1 MRSRQL
7 LQAITM
13 LCLTLFCPN
22 VKSQAAFNKELPK
35 EFTDHFT
42 QEINDS
48 IPSLGSFIVSQ
59 NDKLI
64 YEYYSHGANK
74 ETIFSIKSVTKSIV
88 SVLAGIAQDKNILPN
103 LNTPVLKILPEYNV
117 SRSSFKNISNI
128 EGKVAHDSI
137 RNTLTLRNLLTMQGG
152 FDWIENSKIST
163 AMSFSGDPVKFV
175 LDLPFEEYPG
185 TVFNY
190 NSGETHLFGAALAK
204 IVKTNLKQFAAENLF
219 KPLKIN
225 VPRRD
230 TDSMN
235 RNIAGSEM
243 FMKPED
249 MLKFGLMI
257 LNNGKLG
264 GRQIVSSKWIQE
276 STAEHVKLDSWDVM
290 PGANGYGYYWWRRK
304 TNGHQAFVAT
314 GYGGQLI
321 CIIPDLKMVIVTTC
335 FLNDKNR
342 GRSEIKR
349 LHYFIDK
356 MTKEDIYK
364 H

>member
-1 MRSRQL
+1 MRSKQF

-13 LCLTLFCPN
+13 LCLILFFSK
-22 VKSQAAFNKELPK
+22 VKSQTAFNKELPK
-35 EFTDHFT
+35 DFTDQFT

-48 IPSLGSFIVSQ
+48 IPSLGSFMVSQ
-59 NDKLI
+59 NNKVV
-64 YEYYSHGANK
+64 YEQYFHGANK
-74 ETIFSIKSVTKSIV
+74 DTVFSIKSVTKSIV

-128 EGKVAHDSI
+128 EGKAAHDSI
-137 RNTLTLRNLLTMQGG
+137 RNTLTLKNLLTMQGG

-163 AMSFSGDPVKFV
+163 AMSFSGDPVKFA

-190 NSGETHLFGAALAK
+190 NSGEAHLFGAALAK
-204 IVKTNLKQFAAENLF
+204 MVKTSLKQFAAENLF

-225 VPRRD
+225 TPGWD

-235 RNIAGSEM
+235 RNIGGSEM

-257 LNNGKLG
+257 LNNGKLDG
-264 GRQIVSSKWIQE
+264 KQIVSSKWIQE
-276 STAEHVKLDSWDVM
+276 STSEHVKLDSWDVM
-290 PGANGYGYYWWRRK
+290 PDANGYGYYWWRRK

-335 FLNDKNR
+335 FLNDKNK
-342 GRSEIKR
+342 GRTEIKR

-356 MTKEDIYK
+356 ITKRD
-364 H
+364 

>member
-1 MRSRQL
+1 MRSKQF
-7 LQAITM
+7 LQAMTM
-13 LCLTLFCPN
+13 LCLILFCSKL
-22 VKSQAAFNKELPK
+22 KSQAAFNKELPK
-35 EFTDHFT
+35 DFTYQFT

-48 IPSLGSFIVSQ
+48 IPSIGSFIVSQ
-59 NDKLI
+59 NNKVI
-64 YEYYSHGANK
+64 YEQYFHGANK

-128 EGKVAHDSI
+128 EGKAAHDSI
-137 RNTLTLRNLLTMQGG
+137 RNTLTLKNLLTMQGG

-204 IVKTNLKQFAAENLF
+204 VVKTSLKQFAADNLF

-225 VPRRD
+225 TPRWD

-235 RNIAGSEM
+235 RNIGGSEM

-264 GRQIVSSKWIQE
+264 SKQIVSSKWIQE
-276 STAEHVKLDSWDVM
+276 STSEHVKLDSWDVM
-290 PGANGYGYYWWRRK
+290 PDASGYGYYWWRRK

-335 FLNDKNR
+335 FLNDKNK
-342 GRSEIKR
+342 GRADIKK
-349 LHYFIDK
+349 LHHFIDK
-356 MTKEDIYK
+356 MTKAD
-364 H
+364 

>member
-1 MRSRQL
+1 MRSKQV
-7 LQAITM
+7 LQVMTM
-13 LCLTLFCPN
+13 LCLILFCPE

-35 EFTDHFT
+35 EFNEKFT
-42 QEINDS
+42 KEINDS

-59 NDKLI
+59 NDRII
-64 YEYYSHGANK
+64 YEQYSHGAGK
-74 ETIFSIKSVTKSIV
+74 ETVFSIKSVTKSIV
-88 SVLAGIAQDKNILPN
+88 SVLAGIAKDKNLLPN

-128 EGKVAHDSI
+128 EGKVVHDSI
-137 RNTLTLRNLLTMQGG
+137 RNILTLKNLLTMQGG
-152 FDWIENSKIST
+152 FDWVENSKIST

-190 NSGETHLFGAALAK
+190 NSGESHLFGAALAK
-204 IVKTNLKQFAAENLF
+204 IVKINLKQFATENLF
-219 KPLKIN
+219 RPLKMN
-225 VPRRD
+225 TPRWD

-243 FMKPED
+243 FLKPED
-249 MLKFGLMI
+249 MLKFGLMV

-264 GRQIVSSKWIQE
+264 GRQIVSQKWIQE
-276 STAEHVKLDSWDVM
+276 STAEQVKLNSWDVM
-290 PGANGYGYYWWRRK
+290 PDANGYGYYWWRRK

-321 CIIPDLKMVIVTTC
+321 CVIPDLKMVIVTTC

-342 GRSEIKR
+342 GRTEIKR

-356 MTKEDIYK
+356 MTKEVV
-364 H
+364 

>member
-1 MRSRQL
+1 MRSKQV
-7 LQAITM
+7 LQVMTM
-13 LCLTLFCPN
+13 LCLILFCPE

-35 EFTDHFT
+35 EFNEKFT
-42 QEINDS
+42 KEINDS

-59 NDKLI
+59 NDRII
-64 YEYYSHGANK
+64 YEQYSHGAGK
-74 ETIFSIKSVTKSIV
+74 ETVFSIKSVTKSIV
-88 SVLAGIAQDKNILPN
+88 SVLAGIAKDKNLLPN

-128 EGKVAHDSI
+128 EGKVVHDSI
-137 RNTLTLRNLLTMQGG
+137 RNTLTLKNLLTMQGG
-152 FDWIENSKIST
+152 FDWVENSKIST

-190 NSGETHLFGAALAK
+190 NSGESHLFGAALAK
-204 IVKTNLKQFAAENLF
+204 IVKTNLKQFATENLF
-219 KPLKIN
+219 RPLKMN
-225 VPRRD
+225 TPRWD

-243 FMKPED
+243 FLKPED
-249 MLKFGLMI
+249 MLKFGLMV

-264 GRQIVSSKWIQE
+264 GRQIVSQKWIQE
-276 STAEHVKLDSWDVM
+276 STAEQVKLNFWDVM
-290 PGANGYGYYWWRRK
+290 PDANGYGYYWWRRK

-321 CIIPDLKMVIVTTC
+321 CVIPDLKIVIVTTC

-342 GRSEIKR
+342 GRTEIKR

-356 MTKEDIYK
+356 MTKEVV
-364 H
+364 

>member
-1 MRSRQL
+1 MKSKQL
-7 LQAITM
+7 LQG
-13 LCLTLFCPN
+13 LTILSLILFCSK

-35 EFTDHFT
+35 EFTEKFT
-42 QEINDS
+42 KEINDS

-59 NDKLI
+59 NNKVI
-64 YEYYSHGANK
+64 YEQYFHEANK

-137 RNTLTLRNLLTMQGG
+137 RNTLTLKNLLTMQGG
-152 FDWIENSKIST
+152 FDWVENSKIST

-204 IVKTNLKQFAAENLF
+204 IVKTNLKQFATENLF
-219 KPLKIN
+219 RPLKMN
-225 VPRRD
+225 TPQWD
-230 TDSMN
+230 TDPMN
-235 RNIAGSEM
+235 RNIGGSEM

-249 MLKFGLMI
+249 LLKFGIMI
-257 LNNGKLG
+257 LNNGKFSG
-264 GRQIVSSKWIQE
+264 KQIVSSKWIQE
-276 STAEHVKLDSWDVM
+276 STAEHAKLDSWDVM
-290 PGANGYGYYWWRRK
+290 PDANGYGYYWWRRK

-321 CIIPDLKMVIVTTC
+321 CVIPDLKMVIVTTC
-335 FLNDKNR
+335 FLNDKNK
-342 GRSEIKR
+342 GRTEIKR

-356 MTKEDIYK
+356 MTKENL
-364 H
+364 

>member
-1 MRSRQL
+1 MRSKHV
-7 LQAITM
+7 LQILTT
-13 LCLTLFCPN
+13 LCLTLFCCDM
-22 VKSQAAFNKELPK
+22 KSQAAFNKELPK
-35 EFTDHFT
+35 EFTDQFT
-42 QEINDS
+42 KEINDS

-59 NDKLI
+59 NDKVV
-64 YEYYSHGANK
+64 YEQYFHTAHK

-88 SVLAGIAQDKNILPN
+88 SILAGIAKDKNLLPN
-103 LNTPVLKILPEYNV
+103 LNTPVLKILPEYNI
-117 SRSSFKNISNI
+117 SRSNFKNISNI
-128 EGKVAHDSI
+128 EGKVLHDSI
-137 RNTLTLRNLLTMQGG
+137 RNTLTLKNLMTMQGG
-152 FDWIENSKIST
+152 FDWVENSKISI

-190 NSGETHLFGAALAK
+190 NSGETHLFGVALAK

-219 KPLKIN
+219 RPLKIN
-225 VPRRD
+225 IPRWD

-235 RNIAGSEM
+235 RNIGGSEM

-249 MLKFGLMI
+249 MMKFGLMI

-264 GRQIVSSKWIQE
+264 GRQVVSQKWIQE
-276 STAEHVKLDSWDVM
+276 STAEQVKLDSWDVM
-290 PGANGYGYYWWRRK
+290 PDANGYGYYWWRRK

-335 FLNDKNR
+335 FLNDQNK
-342 GRSEIKR
+342 GRTDIKR

-356 MTKEDIYK
+356 ITKADL
-364 H
+364 

>member
-1 MRSRQL
+1 M
-7 LQAITM
+7 TM
-13 LCLTLFCPN
+13 LCLILFCPE

-35 EFTDHFT
+35 EFNEKFT
-42 QEINDS
+42 KEINDS

-59 NDKLI
+59 NDRII
-64 YEYYSHGANK
+64 YEQYSHGAGK
-74 ETIFSIKSVTKSIV
+74 ETVFSIKSVTKSIV
-88 SVLAGIAQDKNILPN
+88 SVLAGIAKDKNLLPN

-128 EGKVAHDSI
+128 EGKVVHDSI
-137 RNTLTLRNLLTMQGG
+137 RNILTLKNLLTMQGG
-152 FDWIENSKIST
+152 FDWVENSKIST

-190 NSGETHLFGAALAK
+190 NSGESHLFGAALAK
-204 IVKTNLKQFAAENLF
+204 IVKINLKQFATENLF
-219 KPLKIN
+219 RPLKMN
-225 VPRRD
+225 TPRWD

-243 FMKPED
+243 FLKPED
-249 MLKFGLMI
+249 MLKFGLMV

-264 GRQIVSSKWIQE
+264 GRQIVSQKWIQE
-276 STAEHVKLDSWDVM
+276 STAEQVKLNSWDVM
-290 PGANGYGYYWWRRK
+290 PDANGYGYYWWRRK

-321 CIIPDLKMVIVTTC
+321 CVIPDLKMVIVTTC

-342 GRSEIKR
+342 GRTEIKR

-356 MTKEDIYK
+356 MTKEVV
-364 H
+364 

>member
-1 MRSRQL
+1 
-7 LQAITM
+7 M
-13 LCLTLFCPN
+13 LCLILFCSKL
-22 VKSQAAFNKELPK
+22 KSQAAFNKELPK
-35 EFTDHFT
+35 DFTDQFT

-48 IPSLGSFIVSQ
+48 IPSIGSFIVSQ
-59 NDKLI
+59 NNKVI
-64 YEYYSHGANK
+64 YEQYFHGANK

-128 EGKVAHDSI
+128 EGKAAHDSI
-137 RNTLTLRNLLTMQGG
+137 RNTLTLKNLLTMQGG

-204 IVKTNLKQFAAENLF
+204 VVKTSLKQFAADNLF

-225 VPRRD
+225 TPRWD

-235 RNIAGSEM
+235 RNIGGSEM

-264 GRQIVSSKWIQE
+264 SKQIVSSKWIQE
-276 STAEHVKLDSWDVM
+276 STSEHVKLDSWDVM
-290 PGANGYGYYWWRRK
+290 PDANGYGYYWWRRK

-335 FLNDKNR
+335 FLNDKNK
-342 GRSEIKR
+342 GRTEIKK

-356 MTKEDIYK
+356 MTKAD
-364 H
+364 

>member
-1 MRSRQL
+1 MRFKQV
-7 LQAITM
+7 LQVLTM
-13 LCLTLFCPN
+13 LCLTLLCPD
-22 VKSQAAFNKELPK
+22 VKSQTAFNKELPK
-35 EFTDHFT
+35 EFTDRFT
-42 QEINDS
+42 KEINDS
-48 IPSLGSFIVSQ
+48 IPSLGSFVVSE
-59 NDKLI
+59 NNKVI
-64 YEYYSHGANK
+64 YEQYFHGASK
-74 ETIFSIKSVTKSIV
+74 ETVFSIKSVTKSIV
-88 SVLAGIAQDKNILPN
+88 SVLAGIAKDKNLLPN

-128 EGKVAHDSI
+128 EGKVVHDSI
-137 RNTLTLRNLLTMQGG
+137 RNTLTLKNLLTMQGG

-163 AMSFSGDPVKFV
+163 AMLFSGDPVKFV

-225 VPRRD
+225 VPRWD

-235 RNIAGSEM
+235 RNVAGSEM

-249 MLKFGLMI
+249 MMKFGLMI

-264 GRQIVSSKWIQE
+264 SRQIVSSKWIQE
-276 STAEHVKLDSWDVM
+276 STAEQVKLDSWDVM
-290 PGANGYGYYWWRRK
+290 PDANGYGYYWWRRK

-321 CIIPDLKMVIVTTC
+321 CVIPDLKIVIVTTC

-342 GRSEIKR
+342 GRTEIKK

-356 MTKEDIYK
+356 MTKGDL
-364 H
+364 

>member
-1 MRSRQL
+1 
-7 LQAITM
+7 M
-13 LCLTLFCPN
+13 LCLILFCSKL
-22 VKSQAAFNKELPK
+22 KSQTAFNKELPK
-35 EFTDHFT
+35 DFTDQFT
-42 QEINDS
+42 QEINNS
-48 IPSLGSFIVSQ
+48 IPSIGSFIVSQ
-59 NDKLI
+59 NNKVV
-64 YEYYSHGANK
+64 YEQYFHGANK

-128 EGKVAHDSI
+128 EGKAAHDSI
-137 RNTLTLRNLLTMQGG
+137 RNTLTLKNLLTMQGG

-204 IVKTNLKQFAAENLF
+204 MVKTSLKKFAADNLF

-225 VPRRD
+225 TPRWD

-235 RNIAGSEM
+235 RNIGGSEM
-243 FMKPED
+243 FMKSED

-264 GRQIVSSKWIQE
+264 GKQIVSSKWIQE
-276 STAEHVKLDSWDVM
+276 STSEHVKLDSWDVM
-290 PGANGYGYYWWRRK
+290 PDANGYGYYWWRRK

-321 CIIPDLKMVIVTTC
+321 CVIPDLKMVIVTTC
-335 FLNDKNR
+335 FLNDKNK
-342 GRSEIKR
+342 GRTEIKR

-356 MTKEDIYK
+356 MTKRN
-364 H
+364 

>member
-1 MRSRQL
+1 MRSKQV
-7 LQAITM
+7 LQVLTI
-13 LCLTLFCPN
+13 LCLTLFCPK
-22 VKSQAAFNKELPK
+22 VKSQAAFNKELPE
-35 EFTDHFT
+35 EFTDQFT
-42 QEINDS
+42 KEINDS

-59 NDKLI
+59 NDKVI
-64 YEYYSHGANK
+64 YEQYFHGAKK

-88 SVLAGIAQDKNILPN
+88 SVLAGIAKDKNILPN
-103 LNTPVLKILPEYNV
+103 LNTPVLKILPEYNI

-128 EGKVAHDSI
+128 EGKVLHDSI
-137 RNTLTLRNLLTMQGG
+137 RNTLTLKNLLTMQGG
-152 FDWIENSKIST
+152 FDWIENSKISM

-204 IVKTNLKQFAAENLF
+204 IVKTNLKQFATENLF

-225 VPRRD
+225 IPRWD

-249 MLKFGLMI
+249 MMKFGLMI

-264 GRQIVSSKWIQE
+264 GRQIVSPKWIQE
-276 STAEHVKLDSWDVM
+276 STAEHAKLDSWDVM
-290 PGANGYGYYWWRRK
+290 PEANGYGYYWWRRK

-321 CIIPDLKMVIVTTC
+321 CVIPDLKMVIVTTC
-335 FLNDKNR
+335 FLNDKNK
-342 GRSEIKR
+342 GRTEIKK

-356 MTKEDIYK
+356 MTKENL
-364 H
+364 

>member
-1 MRSRQL
+1 M
-7 LQAITM
+7 TM
-13 LCLTLFCPN
+13 LCLILFCPE
-22 VKSQAAFNKELPK
+22 VKSQAAFNNELPK
-35 EFTDHFT
+35 EFNEKFT
-42 QEINDS
+42 KEINDS

-59 NDKLI
+59 NDRII
-64 YEYYSHGANK
+64 YEQYSHGAGK
-74 ETIFSIKSVTKSIV
+74 ETVFSIKSVTKSIV
-88 SVLAGIAQDKNILPN
+88 SVLAGIAKDKNLLPN

-128 EGKVAHDSI
+128 EGKVVHDSI
-137 RNTLTLRNLLTMQGG
+137 RNTLTLKNLLTMQGG
-152 FDWIENSKIST
+152 FDWVENSKIST

-190 NSGETHLFGAALAK
+190 NSGESHLFGAALAK
-204 IVKTNLKQFAAENLF
+204 IVKINLKQFATENLF
-219 KPLKIN
+219 RPLKMN
-225 VPRRD
+225 TPRWD

-243 FMKPED
+243 FLKPED
-249 MLKFGLMI
+249 MLKFGLMV

-264 GRQIVSSKWIQE
+264 GRQIVSQKWIQE
-276 STAEHVKLDSWDVM
+276 STAEQVKLNSWDVM
-290 PGANGYGYYWWRRK
+290 PDANGYGYYWWRRK

-321 CIIPDLKMVIVTTC
+321 CVIPDLKMVIVTTC

-342 GRSEIKR
+342 GRTEIKR

-356 MTKEDIYK
+356 MTKEVV
-364 H
+364 

>member
-1 MRSRQL
+1 MKTNIV
-7 LQAITM
+7 LQALTM
-13 LCLTLFCPN
+13 LCLTLFCSK
-22 VKSQAAFNKELPK
+22 VKSQIAFHKELPK
-35 EFTDHFT
+35 EFTEQFT
-42 QEINDS
+42 KEMNDS

-59 NDKLI
+59 NNKVI
-64 YEYYSHGANK
+64 YEQYFHGADK
-74 ETIFSIKSVTKSIV
+74 ESVFSIKSVTKSIV

-137 RNTLTLRNLLTMQGG
+137 RNTLTLKNLLTMQGG
-152 FDWIENSKIST
+152 FDWVENSKIST

-190 NSGETHLFGAALAK
+190 NSGEAHLFGAALAK

-219 KPLKIN
+219 KPLKMTT
-225 VPRRD
+225 PRWD
-230 TDSMN
+230 TDPMN
-235 RNIAGSEM
+235 RNIGGSEM
-243 FMKPED
+243 FMKPQD
-249 MLKFGLMI
+249 LLKFGIMI
-257 LNNGKLG
+257 LNNGKFSG
-264 GRQIVSSKWIQE
+264 KQIVSSKWIQE
-276 STAEHVKLDSWDVM
+276 STAEQVKLDAWDVM
-290 PGANGYGYYWWRRK
+290 PDANGYGYYWWRRK

-314 GYGGQLI
+314 GYGGQLV

-342 GRSEIKR
+342 GRTDIKR

-356 MTKEDIYK
+356 MAKSNQ
-364 H
+364 

>member
-1 MRSRQL
+1 
-7 LQAITM
+7 M
-13 LCLTLFCPN
+13 LCLILFCSKL
-22 VKSQAAFNKELPK
+22 KSQAAFNKELPK
-35 EFTDHFT
+35 DFTYQFT

-48 IPSLGSFIVSQ
+48 IPSIGSFIVSQ
-59 NDKLI
+59 NNKVI
-64 YEYYSHGANK
+64 YEQYFHGANK

-128 EGKVAHDSI
+128 EGKAAHDSI
-137 RNTLTLRNLLTMQGG
+137 RNTLTLKNLLTMQGG

-204 IVKTNLKQFAAENLF
+204 VVKTSLKQFAADNLF

-225 VPRRD
+225 TPRWD

-235 RNIAGSEM
+235 RNIGGSEM

-264 GRQIVSSKWIQE
+264 SKQIVSSKWIQE
-276 STAEHVKLDSWDVM
+276 STSEHVKLDSWDVM
-290 PGANGYGYYWWRRK
+290 PDANGYGYYWWRRK

-335 FLNDKNR
+335 FLNDKNK
-342 GRSEIKR
+342 GRADIKK
-349 LHYFIDK
+349 LHHFIDK
-356 MTKEDIYK
+356 MTKAD
-364 H
+364 

>member
-1 MRSRQL
+1 
-7 LQAITM
+7 M
-13 LCLTLFCPN
+13 LCLILFCPE
-22 VKSQAAFNKELPK
+22 VKSQAAFNNELPK
-35 EFTDHFT
+35 EFNEKFT
-42 QEINDS
+42 KEINDS

-59 NDKLI
+59 NDRII
-64 YEYYSHGANK
+64 YEQYSHGAGK
-74 ETIFSIKSVTKSIV
+74 ETVFSIKSVTKSIV
-88 SVLAGIAQDKNILPN
+88 SVLAGIAKDKNLLPN
-103 LNTPVLKILPEYNV
+103 LNTPVLKILPEYNI

-128 EGKVAHDSI
+128 EGKVVHDSI
-137 RNTLTLRNLLTMQGG
+137 RNTLTLKNLLTMQGG
-152 FDWIENSKIST
+152 FDWVENSKIST

-190 NSGETHLFGAALAK
+190 NSGESHLFGAALAK
-204 IVKTNLKQFAAENLF
+204 IVKTNLKQFATENLF
-219 KPLKIN
+219 RPLKMN
-225 VPRRD
+225 TPRWD

-243 FMKPED
+243 FLKPED
-249 MLKFGLMI
+249 MLKLGLMI

-264 GRQIVSSKWIQE
+264 GRQIVSQKWIQE
-276 STAEHVKLDSWDVM
+276 STAEQVKLNSWDVM
-290 PGANGYGYYWWRRK
+290 PDANGYGYYWWRRK

-321 CIIPDLKMVIVTTC
+321 CAIPDLKMVIVTTC

-342 GRSEIKR
+342 GRTEIKR

-356 MTKEDIYK
+356 MTKEVV
-364 H
+364 

>member
-1 MRSRQL
+1 MKSRQL
-7 LQAITM
+7 LQAITI
-13 LCLTLFCPN
+13 LCLTLFCPK
-22 VKSQAAFNKELPK
+22 VKSQAAYHQELPK
-35 EFTDHFT
+35 EFADSFT
-42 QEINDS
+42 KEINDS

-59 NDKLI
+59 NNKVI
-64 YEYYSHGANK
+64 YEQYFHGANK

-103 LNTPVLKILPEYNV
+103 LNTPVLKILPEYNI

-137 RNTLTLRNLLTMQGG
+137 RNTLTLKNLLTMQGG
-152 FDWIENSKIST
+152 FDWVENSKIST
-163 AMSFSGDPVKFV
+163 AMLFSGDPVKFV

-204 IVKTNLKQFAAENLF
+204 IVKTNLKQFATENLF
-219 KPLKIN
+219 RPLKMN
-225 VPRRD
+225 TPRWD

-249 MLKFGLMI
+249 MLKFGTMI
-257 LNNGKLG
+257 LNNGKFSG
-264 GRQIVSSKWIQE
+264 KQIVSSKWIQE
-276 STAEHVKLDSWDVM
+276 STSEQVKLDTWDVM
-290 PGANGYGYYWWRRK
+290 PDANGYGYYWWRRK

-321 CIIPDLKMVIVTTC
+321 CVIPDLKMVIVTTC
-335 FLNDKNR
+335 FLNDKNK
-342 GRSEIKR
+342 GRAEIKR

-356 MTKEDIYK
+356 ITKADQ
-364 H
+364 

>member
-1 MRSRQL
+1 MRSKQV
-7 LQAITM
+7 LQVMTM
-13 LCLTLFCPN
+13 LCLILFCPE
-22 VKSQAAFNKELPK
+22 VKSQAAFNNELPK
-35 EFTDHFT
+35 EFNEKFT
-42 QEINDS
+42 KEINDS

-59 NDKLI
+59 NDRII
-64 YEYYSHGANK
+64 YEQYSHGAGK
-74 ETIFSIKSVTKSIV
+74 ETVFSIKSVTKSIV
-88 SVLAGIAQDKNILPN
+88 SVLAGIAKDKNLLPN
-103 LNTPVLKILPEYNV
+103 LNTPVLKILPEYNI

-128 EGKVAHDSI
+128 EGKVVHDSI
-137 RNTLTLRNLLTMQGG
+137 RNTLTLKNLLTMQGG
-152 FDWIENSKIST
+152 FDWVENSKIST

-190 NSGETHLFGAALAK
+190 NSGESHLFGAALAK
-204 IVKTNLKQFAAENLF
+204 IVKTNLKQFATENLF
-219 KPLKIN
+219 RPLKMN
-225 VPRRD
+225 TPRWD

-243 FMKPED
+243 FLKPED
-249 MLKFGLMI
+249 MLKLGLMI

-264 GRQIVSSKWIQE
+264 GRQIVSQKWIQE
-276 STAEHVKLDSWDVM
+276 STAEQVKLNSWDVM
-290 PGANGYGYYWWRRK
+290 PDANGYGYYWWRRK

-321 CIIPDLKMVIVTTC
+321 CAIPDLKMVIVTTC

-342 GRSEIKR
+342 GRTEIKR

-356 MTKEDIYK
+356 MTKEVV
-364 H
+364 

>member
-1 MRSRQL
+1 MRSKQFLRVM
-7 LQAITM
+7 TM
-13 LCLTLFCPN
+13 VCLTLFCSK
-22 VKSQAAFNKELPK
+22 VKAQAAFNKELPK
-35 EFTDHFT
+35 EFTNQFT
-42 QEINDS
+42 KEINDS
-48 IPSLGSFIVSQ
+48 IPSLGAFIVSQ
-59 NDKLI
+59 NNKLI
-64 YEYYSHGANK
+64 YEQYFHGANK
-74 ETIFSIKSVTKSIV
+74 ETVFSIKSVTKSIV

-128 EGKVAHDSI
+128 EVKVAHDSI
-137 RNTLTLRNLLTMQGG
+137 RNTLTLKNLLTMQGG
-152 FDWIENSKIST
+152 FDWVENSKVST

-185 TVFNY
+185 TAFNY

-204 IVKTNLKQFAAENLF
+204 IVKTSLKQFAADNLF

-225 VPRRD
+225 VPRWD

-290 PGANGYGYYWWRRK
+290 PDANGYGYYWWRRK

-342 GRSEIKR
+342 GRTEIKR

-356 MTKEDIYK
+356 MTKGDLQP
-364 H
+364 

>member
-1 MRSRQL
+1 MRSKQV
-7 LQAITM
+7 LQVMTM
-13 LCLTLFCPN
+13 LCLILSCPE

-35 EFTDHFT
+35 EFTDRFT
-42 QEINDS
+42 KEINDS

-59 NDKLI
+59 NDRII
-64 YEYYSHGANK
+64 YEQYSHGAGK
-74 ETIFSIKSVTKSIV
+74 ETVFSIKSVTKSIV
-88 SVLAGIAQDKNILPN
+88 SVLAGIAKDKNLLPN

-128 EGKVAHDSI
+128 EGKVLHDSI
-137 RNTLTLRNLLTMQGG
+137 RNTLTLKNLLTMQGG
-152 FDWIENSKIST
+152 FDWVENSKIST

-190 NSGETHLFGAALAK
+190 NSGESHLFGAALAK
-204 IVKTNLKQFAAENLF
+204 IVKTSLKQFATENLF
-219 KPLKIN
+219 RPLKMN
-225 VPRRD
+225 VSQWD

-235 RNIAGSEM
+235 RNLAGSEL

-264 GRQIVSSKWIQE
+264 GRQIVSQKWIQE

-290 PGANGYGYYWWRRK
+290 PDANGYGYYWWRRK

-321 CIIPDLKMVIVTTC
+321 CVIPDLKTVIVTTC

-342 GRSEIKR
+342 GRTEIKR

-356 MTKEDIYK
+356 VTKEIDK
-364 H
+364 D

>member
-1 MRSRQL
+1 MRSKQV
-7 LQAITM
+7 LQVLTM
-13 LCLTLFCPN
+13 LCLTLFCPK

-35 EFTDHFT
+35 EFTDQFT
-42 QEINDS
+42 KEINDS

-59 NDKLI
+59 NDRLL
-64 YEYYSHGANK
+64 YQQYFHGANK
-74 ETIFSIKSVTKSIV
+74 ESVFSIKSVTKSIV
-88 SVLAGIAQDKNILPN
+88 SVLAGIAKDKNLLPN

-117 SRSSFKNISNI
+117 SRTSFKNISNI
-128 EGKVAHDSI
+128 EGKVVHDSI
-137 RNTLTLRNLLTMQGG
+137 RNTLTLKNILTMQGG
-152 FDWIENSKIST
+152 FDWVENSKIST
-163 AMSFSGDPVKFV
+163 AMSFSSDPVKFV

-190 NSGETHLFGAALAK
+190 NSGESHLFGAALAK
-204 IVKTNLKQFAAENLF
+204 IVKTNLKQFATENLF
-219 KPLKIN
+219 RPLKMN
-225 VPRRD
+225 VTRWD

-235 RNIAGSEM
+235 RNLAGSEM

-249 MLKFGLMI
+249 MLKFGSMI

-264 GRQIVSSKWIQE
+264 SKQIVSQKWVQE

-290 PGANGYGYYWWRRK
+290 PDANGYGYYWWRRK

-321 CIIPDLKMVIVTTC
+321 CVIPDLKMVIVTTC
-335 FLNDKNR
+335 FLNDKNK
-342 GRSEIKR
+342 GRSDIKR

-356 MTKEDIYK
+356 ITKEDHIK
-364 H
+364 